1 MSQES
6 LKQKTVNGVVW
17 SSIDNFAALGISF
30 VFSIILAR
38 ILSPEDYGTIA
49 LLTIFISVSNAF
61 INSGFSHALIRK
73 PDLTERDNSTA
84 FYFNIV
90 VGFVCYFIIYLI
102 APLVARFYNLPI
114 ITPLLRVVGLTVI
127 FSSLAIVQ
135 QAQLTI
141 RIDFKK
147 QAVISVTSAILSG
160 GVGLFFALK
169 GFGVWSLAFHQ
180 VSSGLIRTILFWCIV
195 KWRPRE
201 KFSKESFRYLFG
213 FGSKLLAVGL
223 IDEIWKNLYS
233 IIIGKFFSPA
243 SLGLYS
249 RAHTFASLPSSNLT
263 NVLQRVTFPVLSK
276 IQNDDERLALN
287 YRKLLKMSAFVIFPV
302 MTGLAA
308 LAKPVVL
315 ILLTEKWE
323 ACIIYLQIL
332 CFSLMWLPIH
342 AINLNLLQVKGRSDL
357 FLKLEIIKKIMLVVV
372 LAVTIRFGLVV
383 MCFGQIISSLF
394 GLIINTYYTGKL
406 IKVGFLMQMKDL
418 LPTLIVSIL
427 MCVGVYLITL
437 VLPNYW
443 FQLIVGFAIGVI
455 FYFSVARIRK
465 AEELKEVINILKKNN
480 Y

>member
-1 MSQES
+1 MAQES
-6 LKQKTVNGVVW
+6 LKQKTVHGVVW

-61 INSGFSHALIRK
+61 INSGFSHALVRK

-90 VGFVCYFIIYLI
+90 VGFVCYFVIYLI
-102 APLVARFYNLPI
+102 APLVAKFYNLPI

-147 QAVISVTSAILSG
+147 QAIISVTSAILSG

-233 IIIGKFFSPA
+233 IFIGKIFSPA

-276 IQNDDERLALN
+276 MQNDDERLALN
-287 YRKLLKMSAFVIFPV
+287 YRKLLKMSAFVIFPI

-315 ILLTEKWE
+315 ILLTDKWE
-323 ACIIYLQIL
+323 DCIIYLQIL
-332 CFSLMWLPIH
+332 CFSTMWLPIH

-372 LAVTIRFGLVV
+372 LAATIKFGLVV
-383 MCFGQIISSLF
+383 MCIGQIFSSLF

-418 LPTLIVSIL
+418 LPTLIVSLL
-427 MCVGVYLITL
+427 MCIGVYMITL
-437 VLPNYW
+437 VLPNCW
-443 FQLIVGFAIGVI
+443 LQLIVGFAIGVI
-455 FYFSVARIRK
+455 FYYSVARIRK
-465 AEELKEVINILKKNN
+465 AEELKEVFNIFKKNN
-480 Y
+480 K

>member
-1 MSQES
+1 MAQES

-30 VFSIILAR
+30 IFSIILAR

-49 LLTIFISVSNAF
+49 LLTVFISVSNAF

-90 VGFVCYFIIYLI
+90 VGFVCYFVIYLI
-102 APLVARFYNLPI
+102 APLVAKFYNLPI
-114 ITPLLRVVGLTVI
+114 ITSLLRVVGLTVI

-141 RIDFKK
+141 GIDFKK
-147 QAVISVTSAILSG
+147 QAVISVVSALLSG

-180 VSSGLIRTILFWCIV
+180 VSGGLIRTILFWCIV

-201 KFSKESFRYLFG
+201 KFSKESFHYLFG
-213 FGSKLLAVGL
+213 FGGKLLAVGL
-223 IDEIWKNLYS
+223 IDEIWKNLYP

-249 RAHTFASLPSSNLT
+249 RAHTFSSLPASNLT

-287 YRKLLKMSAFVIFPV
+287 YRRLLKMSAFVIFPI
-302 MTGLAA
+302 MIGLAA
-308 LAKPVVL
+308 LAKPVVI

-323 ACIIYLQIL
+323 GCIIYLQIL
-332 CFSLMWLPIH
+332 CFALMWYPIH

-357 FLKLEIIKKIMLVVV
+357 FLKLEIIKKIVLLVVLV
-372 LAVTIRFGLVV
+372 ATIRFGLVA
-383 MCFGQIISSLF
+383 MCFGQIVSSLF

-406 IKVGFLMQMKDL
+406 IKVGFFMQMKDL

-427 MCVGVYLITL
+427 MSVGVYFITL

-443 FQLIVGFAIGVI
+443 LQLIVGFIIGVF
-455 FYFSVARIRK
+455 FYYSMARIRK
-465 AEELKEVINILKKNN
+465 AEELKEVFNIIKKK
-480 Y
+480 

>member
-1 MSQES
+1 MAQES

-90 VGFVCYFIIYLI
+90 VGFVCYFVIYLI
-102 APLVARFYNLPI
+102 APLVAKFYNLPI

-147 QAVISVTSAILSG
+147 QAIISVISALLSG

-180 VSSGLIRTILFWCIV
+180 VSSGLFRTILFWCIV
-195 KWRPRE
+195 KWHPRE
-201 KFSKESFRYLFG
+201 KFSKESFHYLFG

-287 YRKLLKMSAFVIFPV
+287 YRKLLKMSAFIIFPIL
-302 MTGLAA
+302 TGLAA

-323 ACIIYLQIL
+323 GCIIYLQIL
-332 CFSLMWLPIH
+332 CFALMWLPIH

-357 FLKLEIIKKIMLVVV
+357 FLKLEIIKKIMLVVILV
-372 LAVTIRFGLVV
+372 ATIKFGLVV
-383 MCFGQIISSLF
+383 MCFGQIVSSLL

-406 IKVGFLMQMKDL
+406 IKVGFLKQMKDL
-418 LPTLIVSIL
+418 LPTLIVSLL
-427 MCVGVYLITL
+427 MCIGVYLITL
-437 VLPNYW
+437 VLPNCW
-443 FQLIVGFAIGVI
+443 LQLIVGFIVGVV
-455 FYFSVARIRK
+455 FYYSVARIRE
-465 AEELKEVINILKKNN
+465 AEELNEVINIIKKK
-480 Y
+480 

>member
-6 LKQKTVNGVVW
+6 LKQKTVKGVVW
-17 SSIDNFAALGISF
+17 SSIDSFASLGISF

-49 LLTIFISVSNAF
+49 LLTIFIAVSNAF
-61 INSGFSHALIRK
+61 INSGFSNALIRK
-73 PDLTERDNSTA
+73 PDLSESDNSTA
-84 FYFNIV
+84 FYFNIG
-90 VGFVCYFIIYLI
+90 VGLVCYFVIYLI
-102 APLVARFYNLPI
+102 APFVADFYKLPI
-114 ITPLLRVVGLTVI
+114 ITALLRVVGLTVI

-147 QAVISVTSAILSG
+147 QAVISVISAILSG
-160 GVGLFFALK
+160 VIGLFFALK

-180 VSSGLIRTILFWCIV
+180 VASGLIRTILLWCIV

-201 KFSKESFRYLFG
+201 KFSKKSFKYLFG
-213 FGSKLLAVGL
+213 FGSKLLVVGL
-223 IDEIWKNLYS
+223 IDEIWKNLYP
-233 IIIGKFFSPA
+233 IIIGKFFSSA

-276 IQNDDERLALN
+276 IQDDDEHLMQN
-287 YRKLLKMSAFVIFPV
+287 YRKLLKVSAFIIFPI

-308 LAKPVVL
+308 LARPIVL

-332 CFSLMWLPIH
+332 CFSTMWLPIH

-372 LAVTIRFGLVV
+372 LVATIRFGLIV
-383 MCFGQIISSLF
+383 MCLGQIVSSLI
-394 GLIINTYYTGKL
+394 GLIINTYYTDKL

-418 LPTLIVSIL
+418 LPTLFTSLVMSI
-427 MCVGVYLITL
+427 GVYSLTF
-437 VLPNYW
+437 VLPSNW
-443 FQLIVGFAIGVI
+443 LQLIVGFIICVI
-455 FYFSVARIRK
+455 FYYGVAYIRK
-465 AEELKEVINILKKNN
+465 TEELKEVYNILKIKK
-480 Y
+480 